1 MNFKDATE
9 KVITILGTKIMK
21 ILDKIY
27 PESDFP
33 TEYTYL
39 EV

>member
-9 KVITILGTKIMK
+9 KVITIIGTKILK
-21 ILDKIY
+21 IFVEIY
-27 PESDFP
+27 PEPEFP

-39 EV
+39 QV